1 MVPLYVLPKLMGN
14 TQPVR
19 SKSREDGALL
29 IRVGALCPNHRPGA
43 STVPQPS
50 PRCHGTKG
58 LPYLSCGQASG
69 ASSNDD
75 EVEVVG
81 LGGIFRAIHGWQLLR
96 LAFLTSLRENNRNEK
111 NLTEKQPCPKSFG
124 NFSFKKS
131 KGRFQRE
138 NVDYCSNIWKHPAF
152 LREPAPFPYAGYHI
166 RTAQPNRLTPRRS

>member
-1 MVPLYVLPKLMGN
+1 MGN

-29 IRVGALCPNHRPGA
+29 TRVGAPLARWEHCAPTIAQVSRH
-43 STVPQPS
+43 
-50 PRCHGTKG
+50 KG
-58 LPYLSCGQASG
+58 PYLSCGQASG
-69 ASSNDD
+69 AASNDD

-96 LAFLTSLRENNRNEK
+96 LAFLTSLWENNRNEK
-111 NLTEKQPCPKSFG
+111 NLTEKPPCPKSFG
-124 NFSFKKS
+124 NLSLKKS

-152 LREPAPFPYAGYHI
+152 LRAPAPFPYAGYH
-166 RTAQPNRLTPRRS
+166 RQTAHPNRLTPRRS